1 MMVMTMNLD
10 QEPIPLDSRL
20 WIFFSVFINNVFCHA
35 LDVYVIN
42 GYHLEVERPSPL
54 ISELDDSRVG
64 YVLAMAPLS
73 AYIMNRKNQLHLLF
87 QSVML

>member
-42 GYHLEVERPSPL
+42 GYHRLGEGGGGEAITL
-54 ISELDDSRVG
+54 
-64 YVLAMAPLS
+64 
-73 AYIMNRKNQLHLLF
+73 NQRAR
-87 QSVML
+87 